1 MAWFDIK
8 ISSKTWVLL
17 LAVIL
22 IILNIIAFLYS
33 SHAPYYNHIELS
45 EDNFVKNETKM
56 PYLDTVILV
65 GLRKQNVKGVS
76 VVVRPLSEEIIQ
88 KYSYENGL
96 DLEAAIIGNQNQFVI
111 YVSDMDRRE
120 CIVPIAHELIHL
132 SQYHSG
138 EFKILSDKLIKWNDV
153 VLSDS
158 IIKTIPYEQRQWEQI
173 AFQLEQ
179 PLSRSIQT
187 DLY

>member
-1 MAWFDIK
+1 M
-8 ISSKTWVLL
+8 
-17 LAVIL
+17 
-22 IILNIIAFLYS
+22 
-33 SHAPYYNHIELS
+33 
-45 EDNFVKNETKM
+45 
-56 PYLDTVILV
+56 
-65 GLRKQNVKGVS
+65 
-76 VVVRPLSEEIIQ
+76 
-88 KYSYENGL
+88 
-96 DLEAAIIGNQNQFVI
+96 EAAIIGNETQFVI
-111 YVSDMDRRE
+111 YVSNMDRRE
-120 CIVPIAHELIHL
+120 CILLISHELIHL

-179 PLSRSIQT
+179 PLSRSIQN